1 MSNCRC
7 SLTFTLGI
15 HSYPS
20 IHRAFHD
27 FKSLPKFEA
36 QRYIAFCRHWKFLSH
51 NRRRHR
57 LGCWCRSRM
66 DFDQLLLS
74 SPTRHVARR
83 QAIRETS
90 PKPQRLRTTNT
101 WSRFPKQ
108 QTARLDGTMIRKLA
122 VDPDSIPLDGLE
134 LGYRRV

>member
-1 MSNCRC
+1 
-7 SLTFTLGI
+7 
-15 HSYPS
+15 
-20 IHRAFHD
+20 
-27 FKSLPKFEA
+27 
-36 QRYIAFCRHWKFLSH
+36 
-51 NRRRHR
+51 
-57 LGCWCRSRM
+57 M